1 MEDPTEVSTIRENV
15 LKLTCQIENGN
26 SSANSIAEGLKIAF
40 TGELEKNSANLGR
53 NAVWNKTSKMNRLV
67 SVNFLLTNHI
77 HFFLQ
82 PKYLA
87 VNFLRFYWKQ
97 ASAAAGTDAG
107 KAKILRSVL
116 FPKVFDIFEFC
127 TDELK

>member
-1 MEDPTEVSTIRENV
+1 M
-15 LKLTCQIENGN
+15 
-26 SSANSIAEGLKIAF
+26 A
-40 TGELEKNSANLGR
+40 GEIEKNSDNLGR
-53 NAVWNKTSKMNRLV
+53 NAVWSKSSKINRLV
-67 SVNFLLTNHI
+67 SELRLSNNQFL
-77 HFFLQ
+77 FCLQ
-82 PKYLA
+82 PKYLC

-97 ASAAAGTDAG
+97 ASAASGTEAG

>member
-53 NAVWNKTSKMNRLV
+53 NAVWNKTSKMNRL
-67 SVNFLLTNHI
+67 
-77 HFFLQ
+77 